1 MNIKECP
8 FCGSTD
14 IEVSEILVGAWS
26 AKCDN
31 CDTLGPEE
39 DSAEFATLAWNKGT
53 PRHHEVHRLRTAL
66 EQIRDGDWKYT
77 FATPSRDYWMQEI
90 AREALEL

>member
-1 MNIKECP
+1 MNLNECP

-14 IEVSEILVGAWS
+14 IEVSEILIGAWS

-53 PRHHEVHRLRTAL
+53 PRHHRVHKLEEAL
-66 EQIRDGDWKYT
+66 KRIRDYHGNW
-77 FATPSRDYWMQEI
+77 ALSMRQI
-90 AREALEL
+90 AKEALEL

>member
-1 MNIKECP
+1 MNIEECP

-14 IEVSEILVGAWS
+14 IEVSEILIGAWS

-53 PRHHEVHRLRTAL
+53 PRHHRVHKLEAAL
-66 EQIRDGDWKYT
+66 MRIRDYHGNW
-77 FATPSRDYWMQEI
+77 ALSMRQI
-90 AREALEL
+90 AKEALE

>member
-14 IEVSEILVGAWS
+14 IEVSEILIGAWS

-53 PRHHEVHRLRTAL
+53 PRHHRVHKLEEAL
-66 EQIRDGDWKYT
+66 KRIRDHDKIILGEHMDQV
-77 FATPSRDYWMQEI
+77 RQI
-90 AREALEL
+90 AREALEP

>member
-8 FCGSTD
+8 FCGSTE

-39 DSAEFATLAWNKGT
+39 DSAEFATLAWNKAT
-53 PRHHEVHRLRTAL
+53 PRHHRVHKLEEAL
-66 EQIRDGDWKYT
+66 KRIRDHDKIILGEHMDQV
-77 FATPSRDYWMQEI
+77 RQI
-90 AREALEL
+90 AREALK

>member
-8 FCGSTD
+8 FCGST
-14 IEVSEILVGAWS
+14 EIKVCEIFIRAWS

-53 PRHHEVHRLRTAL
+53 PRHHRVHKLEAAL
-66 EQIRDGDWKYT
+66 ERIAKGSGCREIANQ
-77 FATPSRDYWMQEI
+77 I
-90 AREALEL
+90 AREALE